1 MPALWCN
8 YKGGTSKRLTLVVG
22 RRAFVEGE
30 LAATEEVPV
39 RPALFQNYPNP
50 FNRVTTIRYGLA
62 EASAEVILE
71 VYDVLGKRVATLVQR
86 EGAAGYHAVVWD
98 GRNDARGA
106 LASGVYFLRMRAGS
120 FVATRT
126 MLFVK

>member
-1 MPALWCN
+1 M
-8 YKGGTSKRLTLVVG
+8 
-22 RRAFVEGE
+22 
-30 LAATEEVPV
+30 

-50 FNRVTTIRYGLA
+50 FNAATTIRYGLP
-62 EASAEVILE
+62 EASAEVSLVVYNILGE
-71 VYDVLGKRVATLVQR
+71 KVVTLISGAAT
-86 EGAAGYHAVVWD
+86 AGYHAVVWD

-106 LASGVYFLRMRAGS
+106 LASGAYFLRMRAGS

>member
-1 MPALWCN
+1 MPQL
-8 YKGGTSKRLTLVVG
+8 
-22 RRAFVEGE
+22 RRCRCAPRYSR
-30 LAATEEVPV
+30 TI
-39 RPALFQNYPNP
+39 PNP
-50 FNRVTTIRYGLA
+50 FRGVTTVRYGLP
-62 EASAEVILE
+62 EVSAVSLA
-71 VYDVLGKRVATLVQR
+71 VYDLLGRRVATLVHG
-86 EGAAGYHAVVWD
+86 EAAAGYHAVVWD